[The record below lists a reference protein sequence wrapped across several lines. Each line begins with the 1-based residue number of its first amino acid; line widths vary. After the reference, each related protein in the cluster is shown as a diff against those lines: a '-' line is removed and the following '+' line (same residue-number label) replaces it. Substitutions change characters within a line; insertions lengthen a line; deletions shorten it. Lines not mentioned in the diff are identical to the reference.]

1 MIAFL
6 PLEHVN
12 AAFGLTG
19 PPTVLGFR
27 VFGCRGLGWAH
38 DSIPA
43 FEHVNAAFGLTRPAR
58 VLGFGVSGFGVG
70 S

>member
-1 MIAFL
+1 MIAFLPLAPVNPPPPGFWGFGVRGGLMIAVL

-19 PPTVLGFR
+19 PPRVLGFR
-27 VFGCRGLGWAH
+27 VFRRRGPGRAH

-43 FEHVNAAFGLTRPAR
+43 
-58 VLGFGVSGFGVG
+58 S
-70 S
+70 

>member
-6 PLEHVN
+6 PVE
-12 AAFGLTG
+12 
-19 PPTVLGFR
+19 
-27 VFGCRGLGWAH
+27 
-38 DSIPA
+38 D
-43 FEHVNAAFGLTRPAR
+43 VNAAFGLTRPPR